1 MTEGLSPLQIT
12 YICKMKTRL
21 VVRDGK
27 VVELKEED
35 LAVSNE
41 NKVFSIGK
49 ASGLRWGHRGYQETR
64 ISTNEKG
71 QRRIFKE
78 TAKSKYYISK

>member
-1 MTEGLSPLQIT
+1 
-12 YICKMKTRL
+12 MKTIL

-27 VVELKEED
+27 VVEINPDELQESKSNILLKEGSK
-35 LAVSNE
+35 L
-41 NKVFSIGK
+41 K
-49 ASGLRWGHRGYQETR
+49 WGDKNYQETR

-78 TAKSKYYISK
+78 TAKKSKYYINKK

>member
-1 MTEGLSPLQIT
+1 
-12 YICKMKTRL
+12 MKTRL

-27 VVELKEED
+27 VVEIKLDELQESKSNILIKEGSK
-35 LAVSNE
+35 LN
-41 NKVFSIGK
+41 
-49 ASGLRWGHRGYQETR
+49 WGDNNYQETR

-78 TAKSKYYISK
+78 TAKKSKYYINKK

>member
-1 MTEGLSPLQIT
+1 
-12 YICKMKTRL
+12 MKTIL

-27 VVELKEED
+27 VVEINPDELQESKSNILIKEGSK
-35 LAVSNE
+35 LN
-41 NKVFSIGK
+41 
-49 ASGLRWGHRGYQETR
+49 WGDKNYQETR

-78 TAKSKYYISK
+78 NAKKSKYYINKK